1 MLNTIN
7 YYGFILNTKTMYGKR
22 RIVINKRNQIV
33 LAGKREGSKGGSWNP
48 IGVAVKKCNTN
59 TVKAKFLKAEFRFQ
73 SKLTDEN
80 CIIIEHSTM
89 KEVREEIK
97 KEYAEELGISK

>member
-1 MLNTIN
+1 MFHAGWIAAA
-7 YYGFILNTKTMYGKR
+7 GAMASTKENEIP
-22 RIVINKRNQIV
+22 IVV
-33 LAGKREGSKGGSWNP
+33 LFPE
-48 IGVAVKKCNTN
+48 VKFRQ
-59 TVKAKFLKAEFRFQ
+59 AKFLKAEFRFQ